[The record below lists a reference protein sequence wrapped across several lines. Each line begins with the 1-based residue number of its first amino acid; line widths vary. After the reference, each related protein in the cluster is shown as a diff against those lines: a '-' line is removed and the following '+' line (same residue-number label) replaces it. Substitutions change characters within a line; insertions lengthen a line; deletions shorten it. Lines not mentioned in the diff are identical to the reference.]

1 METSLQEKVALL
13 KNLQEL
19 DIEISSYQTR
29 IEELPNIITSLD
41 QELQTIRNLITGL
54 QEQVKELEIEHKVRE
69 LKLNEE
75 EGNIHR
81 AEEKLLVVKTNKE
94 YEAALKE
101 ITDHRK
107 KNSAMEDYLLSL
119 MEQLDSLRKDI
130 EENQELLT
138 EKTAENAEQ
147 IKILKSENEDISR
160 KMDDRQG
167 ERAILAQ
174 RLTRDE
180 LRRYELMITR
190 THGPVVVR
198 VEKGI
203 CSGCHMNLP
212 PQLFNEL
219 MRDRDL
225 KTCPN
230 CSRMIYFQDEEGEQ
244 AI

>member
-13 KNLQEL
+13 KGLQEL
-19 DIEISSYQTR
+19 DIEISTYRTR
-29 IEELPNIITSLD
+29 IEELPNIIASLE
-41 QELQTIRNLITGL
+41 QELQTIQDMITGL
-54 QEQVKELEIEHKVRE
+54 QQQVKELEIEHKVRE
-69 LKLNEE
+69 LKLKEE
-75 EGNIHR
+75 EENIKR

-107 KNSAMEDYLLSL
+107 KNSALEDHLLSL
-119 MEQLDSLRKDI
+119 MEQVDTLRKEI
-130 EENQELLT
+130 GENQDLLT
-138 EKTAENAEQ
+138 EKTADNSEQ
-147 IKILKSENEDISR
+147 IKTFKSENEDISR
-160 KMDDRQG
+160 KMKDRQD
-167 ERAILAQ
+167 ERTTFAE

-190 THGPVVVR
+190 TNGPVVVR

-230 CSRMIYFQDEEGEQ
+230 CSRMIYFQDEDEEET
-244 AI
+244 I

>member
-1 METSLQEKVALL
+1 VEKSLQEKVSLL
-13 KNLQEL
+13 KGLQEL
-19 DIEISSYQTR
+19 DSEISTYRSR
-29 IEELPNIITSLD
+29 IEELPNIIASLN
-41 QELQTIRNLITGL
+41 QELKAIQDLIAGL

-69 LKLNEE
+69 LKLKEE
-75 EGNIHR
+75 EESIKH

-107 KNSAMEDYLLSL
+107 KNSALEDYLLSL
-119 MEQLDSLRKDI
+119 MDRLDTLKNEID
-130 EENQELLT
+130 ENQTLLT
-138 EKTAENAEQ
+138 EKTSENAEQ
-147 IKILKSENEDISR
+147 IKALNQENEDISGKMQER
-160 KMDDRQG
+160 KG
-167 ERAILAQ
+167 ERETLSK
-174 RLTRDE
+174 RLTQDE

-198 VEKGI
+198 VEKGV

-230 CSRMIYFQDEEGEQ
+230 CSRMIYFQDDEGEK
-244 AI
+244 AV

>member
-1 METSLQEKVALL
+1 VEKTLQEKVALL
-13 KNLQEL
+13 KGLQEL
-19 DIEISSYQTR
+19 DIEISTYRAR
-29 IEELPNIITSLD
+29 IEELPNIISSLEK
-41 QELQTIRNLITGL
+41 ELTTLKELINGL
-54 QEQVKELEIEHKVRE
+54 QEQVRELEIEHKVRE
-69 LKLNEE
+69 LKLKEE
-75 EGNIHR
+75 EESIKR

-107 KNSAMEDYLLSL
+107 KNSTQEDYLLSL
-119 MEQLDSLRKDI
+119 MEKLDTLKQEI
-130 EENQELLT
+130 EENNQLLT
-138 EKTAENAEQ
+138 EKISENTEQVKSLNAEKDDISQ
-147 IKILKSENEDISR
+147 KMGGKQEERKILAE
-160 KMDDRQG
+160 
-167 ERAILAQ
+167 

-198 VEKGI
+198 VEKGV

-225 KTCPN
+225 KICPN
-230 CSRMIYFQDEEGEQ
+230 CSRMIYFQDDTGEE
-244 AI
+244 AV

>member
-1 METSLQEKVALL
+1 VESTLQEKVALL
-13 KNLQEL
+13 KGLQEL
-19 DIEISSYQTR
+19 DIEISTYRTR
-29 IEELPNIITSLD
+29 IEDLPNIITSL
-41 QELQTIRNLITGL
+41 ELELKTLSDLITGL
-54 QEQVKELEIEHKVRE
+54 QEQIRELEIEHKVRE
-69 LKLNEE
+69 LKLKEE
-75 EGNIHR
+75 EESIKR

-107 KNSAMEDYLLSL
+107 KNSALEDNLLSL
-119 MEQLDSLRKDI
+119 MEKLDV
-130 EENQELLT
+130 
-138 EKTAENAEQ
+138 
-147 IKILKSENEDISR
+147 LKSEIDENKQALSDKTSENMEQITSLNTEKDDITK
-160 KMDDRQG
+160 KMEKVQG
-167 ERAILAQ
+167 ERTVLAE
-174 RLTRDE
+174 RLSRDE

-244 AI
+244 AV

>member
-13 KNLQEL
+13 KGLQDL
-19 DIEISSYQTR
+19 DSEISTYRTR
-29 IEELPNIITSLD
+29 IEELPNIIASLK
-41 QELQTIRNLITGL
+41 QELKTIQGLITGL
-54 QEQVKELEIEHKVRE
+54 QEQIKELEIEHKVRE
-69 LKLNEE
+69 LKLKEE
-75 EGNIHR
+75 EESIKL

-107 KNSAMEDYLLSL
+107 KNSALEDSLLSL
-119 MEQLDSLRKDI
+119 MDQLDTLRKEI
-130 EENQELLT
+130 EDNQGLLS
-138 EKTAENAEQ
+138 EKTSENTEQ
-147 IKILKSENEDISR
+147 IESLTRENEDLFG
-160 KMDDRQG
+160 KMQVLQG
-167 ERAILAQ
+167 ERETFAKHLS
-174 RLTRDE
+174 RDE

-203 CSGCHMNLP
+203 CSGCHINLP

-230 CSRMIYFQDEEGEQ
+230 CSRMIYFQNDEGEE
-244 AI
+244 AV

>member
-13 KNLQEL
+13 KGLQEL
-19 DIEISSYQTR
+19 DIEISIYRTR
-29 IEELPNIITSLD
+29 IEELPNIIASLE
-41 QELQTIRNLITGL
+41 QELQTIQNLTIRL

-69 LKLNEE
+69 LKLKEE
-75 EGNIHR
+75 EESIKR

-107 KNSAMEDYLLSL
+107 KNSALEDYLLSL
-119 MEQLDSLRKDI
+119 MEQLDTLRSEIK
-130 EENQELLT
+130 ENEELLAQ
-138 EKTAENAEQ
+138 KTSENAEQ
-147 IKILKSENEDISR
+147 IKTLKHENDDISD
-160 KMDDRQG
+160 KIEDRQS
-167 ERAILAQ
+167 ERETLAQ
-174 RLTRDE
+174 DLSRDE

-190 THGPVVVR
+190 TNGPVVVR

-212 PQLFNEL
+212 PQLYNEL

-230 CSRMIYFQDEEGEQ
+230 CSRMIYFHDEEGEE
-244 AI
+244 AV

>member
-1 METSLQEKVALL
+1 VETTLQEKVALL
-13 KNLQEL
+13 KGLQEL
-19 DIEISSYQTR
+19 DIEISTYRAR
-29 IEELPNIITSLD
+29 IEELPNVISSLERELVTL
-41 QELQTIRNLITGL
+41 QEMIDGL
-54 QEQVKELEIEHKVRE
+54 QEQVRELEIEHKVRE
-69 LKLNEE
+69 LKLKEE
-75 EGNIHR
+75 EESIKR

-107 KNSAMEDYLLSL
+107 KNSTQEDYLLSL
-119 MEQLDSLRKDI
+119 MEKLDTIKQEI
-130 EENQELLT
+130 EENSGLLT
-138 EKTAENAEQ
+138 EKKSENAEQ
-147 IKILKSENEDISR
+147 IKTLNTEKDDISK
-160 KMDDRQG
+160 KMG
-167 ERAILAQ
+167 EREKERTTLAE

-230 CSRMIYFQDEEGEQ
+230 CSRMIYFQDDSDEE
-244 AI
+244 AV

>member
-1 METSLQEKVALL
+1 VETSLQEKVALL
-13 KNLQEL
+13 KGLQEL
-19 DIEISSYQTR
+19 DIEISTYRTR
-29 IEELPNIITSLD
+29 IEELPNIIASLK
-41 QELQTIRNLITGL
+41 QELHTIQKLINGL

-69 LKLNEE
+69 LKLKEE
-75 EGNIHR
+75 EESIKR

-107 KNSAMEDYLLSL
+107 KNSALEDYLLSL
-119 MEQLDSLRKDI
+119 MEQLDALRGEI
-130 EENQELLT
+130 GENQELLT
-138 EKTAENAEQ
+138 QKT
-147 IKILKSENEDISR
+147 SENTDQIESLKRESTDLSG
-160 KMDDRQG
+160 KMVDRQG
-167 ERAILAQ
+167 KRSVLAE

-198 VEKGI
+198 AEKGI

-212 PQLFNEL
+212 PQLYNEL

-230 CSRMIYFQDEEGEQ
+230 CSRMIYFQEEGEEE
-244 AI
+244 AV

>member
-13 KNLQEL
+13 KGLQEL
-19 DIEISSYQTR
+19 DIEISTYRTR
-29 IEELPNIITSLD
+29 IEELPNIIASLE
-41 QELQTIRNLITGL
+41 QELQTIQNLTTRL

-69 LKLNEE
+69 LKLKEE
-75 EGNIHR
+75 EESIKR

-107 KNSAMEDYLLSL
+107 KNSALEDYLLSL
-119 MEQLDSLRKDI
+119 MEQLDTLRSEIK
-130 EENQELLT
+130 ENEELLAQ
-138 EKTAENAEQ
+138 KTSENAEQ
-147 IKILKSENEDISR
+147 IQTLKHENDDITG
-160 KMDDRQG
+160 KMEGRQG
-167 ERAILAQ
+167 ERATLAKS
-174 RLTRDE
+174 LSRDE

-190 THGPVVVR
+190 TNGPVVVR

-212 PQLFNEL
+212 PQLYNEL

-230 CSRMIYFQDEEGEQ
+230 CSRMIYFQDEEGEK
-244 AI
+244 AV